1 MKNNKLQKLFFRTF
15 LVTVI
20 AIILAVGIGFTTYAI
35 IGKFFEESDVD
46 QNQGVEKS
54 MSIIANVNLGT
65 PALEVIYDADE
76 NDSEIK
82 HIVLGVF
89 NTQTHNLD
97 YMTIPATT
105 QYKMS
110 DDLFEELSSVN
121 EDLPQ
126 TVKFSELPKYFPG
139 KEVYE
144 YGELLLGD
152 MLGVDMSFY
161 TKITSTDFENYFK
174 ETQMSF
180 YSPKKATFEDTLVYS
195 DAFIKSYENVKPET
209 VINFLTD
216 INNSTA
222 SNLSLTDRTKYAS
235 DFAQVAGD
243 KVYFWHAYGDYKDN
257 GDTFN
262 IDVKSTKK
270 VFDTIID
277 NASYTVTQSEYMETQ
292 KKASSVSSKKLK
304 IQILNGSGVKG
315 LAGKWS
321 EKLVD
326 EGYKV
331 GGVSDYKDDNLTHTK
346 IIVKKESVGLDLI
359 KYFKNAQTEVGNVT
373 DGYDIVI
380 AVGLEDNLE

>member
-1 MKNNKLQKLFFRTF
+1 MKNNKLQKLFFKTF

-35 IGKFFEESDVD
+35 IGNFFEESDVD

-97 YMTIPATT
+97 YMTIPAAT

-110 DDLFEELSSVN
+110 DDLFEELSGVN

-126 TVKFSELPKYFPG
+126 TVKFSELSKYFPG

>member
-35 IGKFFEESDVD
+35 IGKFFKESDVD

-97 YMTIPATT
+97 YMTIPAAT

-270 VFDTIID
+270 VFDAIID

-292 KKASSVSSKKLK
+292 KKASSVSSKK
-304 IQILNGSGVKG
+304 
-315 LAGKWS
+315 
-321 EKLVD
+321 
-326 EGYKV
+326 
-331 GGVSDYKDDNLTHTK
+331 
-346 IIVKKESVGLDLI
+346 SV
-359 KYFKNAQTEVGNVT
+359 
-373 DGYDIVI
+373 
-380 AVGLEDNLE
+380 